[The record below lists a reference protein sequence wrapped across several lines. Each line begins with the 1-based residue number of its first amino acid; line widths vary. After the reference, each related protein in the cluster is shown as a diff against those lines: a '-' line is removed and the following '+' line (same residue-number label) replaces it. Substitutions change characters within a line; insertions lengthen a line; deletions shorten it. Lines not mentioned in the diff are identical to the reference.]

1 MFNKSEV
8 ARLRAWR
15 EFRNELESSADPV
28 QDTIDL
34 YNTAPIVSIAVD
46 PYNIKTWPDPWQLLS
61 ENSYCDLGI
70 LLGIAYTLQLTD
82 YFSHTKQIITI
93 NTNKKV
99 AETKYLLY
107 INKKVIGFDRT
118 RWLEVDE
125 FDSKNWTVE
134 SKTLLPLYY

>member
-93 NTNKKV
+93 NTNKRLQKPNICCILIR
-99 AETKYLLY
+99 KLL
-107 INKKVIGFDRT
+107 GLTERDG
-118 RWLEVDE
+118 
-125 FDSKNWTVE
+125 
-134 SKTLLPLYY
+134 